1 VIVPLPEMLREAGK
15 RNAAV
20 LAPDFF
26 SRHMLELEL
35 DIAEAHQAPII
46 ASYPALALDSF
57 RRYRHWVAGLR
68 LLCEKARVPVCLHLD
83 HGKNVQVCLRA
94 IDAGFASV
102 MIDGSALPLA
112 ENVRMTKSV
121 VAAAHA
127 KGVAVEGEI
136 GHVGAASASIESRP
150 GAGMLTDPHQ
160 ARFFAEQT
168 GVDCLAVS
176 IGTAHGVYT
185 FEPRIDFERLAQI
198 RDQVPV
204 PLVLHGSSCTGDENI
219 ARAVKLG
226 IRKVNLF
233 TEFFRPYVAE
243 TIAFYKHNP
252 LRLVYSSHKA
262 IRQKVV
268 IEPIL
273 LRYFR
278 LIGSVVAE

>member
-1 VIVPLPEMLREAGK
+1 MIAPLPEMLREAGK

-112 ENVRMTKSV
+112 ENVRMTKTV
-121 VAAAHA
+121 
-127 KGVAVEGEI
+127 
-136 GHVGAASASIESRP
+136 
-150 GAGMLTDPHQ
+150 
-160 ARFFAEQT
+160 
-168 GVDCLAVS
+168 
-176 IGTAHGVYT
+176 
-185 FEPRIDFERLAQI
+185 
-198 RDQVPV
+198 
-204 PLVLHGSSCTGDENI
+204 
-219 ARAVKLG
+219 
-226 IRKVNLF
+226 
-233 TEFFRPYVAE
+233 
-243 TIAFYKHNP
+243 AFYKHNP
-252 LRLVYSSHKA
+252 LRLGYSSHKA
-262 IRQKVV
+262 IRQRAV

-278 LIGSVVAE
+278 LTGSVAAA